1 MKRFVHMMVVAVM
14 ILLAVVSCAT
24 ATKTS
29 VRGEHP
35 VCTFAVLGANKQNPK
50 GVCTVPWKENAVEA
64 AVRTGTIRF
73 YFMSGEKQKF
83 SEKAG
88 IKFGDSC
95 LVVFPNGEVM
105 LIDAGMPGYAGTL
118 VENLRLLGIN
128 KLDYIVLSHMHD
140 DHYGA
145 MLGPSGILA
154 NFEVGRFYWSGAYND
169 KSSVE
174 ERFDEEMKKRN
185 VNLALLSAGDSFDV
199 GDVRIDVYNPAKDD
213 IGGRYGET
221 QLNNSSIAMKMTY
234 DEFSALFCG
243 DLYSDG
249 EYKVIE
255 YAGDALDSDLVKANH
270 HGRTTSNSK
279 EWIAATTPRV
289 VVATSGNPIDETV
302 YAWYSKAGARV
313 FNDNLDSYVRVVSD
327 GCNCDVTAGRTRETG
342 FFDFYDKL
350 ADKVNADSMI

>member
-1 MKRFVHMMVVAVM
+1 MKRFVHLMAVAVM
-14 ILLAVVSCAT
+14 VLLAAVSCA
-24 ATKTS
+24 AAAKAS

-35 VCTFAVLGANKQNPK
+35 VYTFAVLDAKKQNPK
-50 GVCTVPWKENAVEA
+50 GVCTVPWKENAVET
-64 AVRTGTIRF
+64 AVRTGTLRF
-73 YFMSGEKQKF
+73 YFMSGEKQSF
-83 SEKAG
+83 SEKSG

-95 LVVFPNGEVM
+95 LVAFPNGEVM

-118 VENLRLLGIN
+118 VENLRLLGVN

-154 NFEVGRFYWSGAYND
+154 NFEAGRFYWSGAYND

-199 GDVRIDVYNPAKDD
+199 GDVRIDVFNPAKED

-221 QLNNSSIAMKMTY
+221 RLNNSSIAMKLTY

-255 YAGDALDSDLVKANH
+255 YAGDALDSDLIKANH

-279 EWIAATTPRV
+279 EWVAATTPRV

-327 GCNCDVTAGRTRETG
+327 GFNCDVTAGRARETG
-342 FFDFYDKL
+342 FFDFYDRL
-350 ADKVNADSMI
+350 ADKVSAE